1 VTEAKS
7 LADQDLAKTLNAL
20 DKPISDY
27 AEATKLMVALG
38 GRDPDRAITELPNFM
53 ATFRVV
59 EGLMAEASE
68 KIEVRVEGQAKA
80 AAALAQTAQLILM
93 IALAIGLLGVGALIV
108 AANRILV
115 APLVSLTGVM
125 TRLADG
131 QLDIKVPGIHRQD
144 EIGAMARATDTF
156 REAGEAKLRLE
167 AEAAAN
173 RTEAEKAREMS
184 EAERRIANE
193 EQAAAMAELATGLGR
208 LAEGDLTHRF
218 TAPVADR
225 FESVKTDFNRTVE
238 RLEETLGTVVKTVGD
253 LRAGADQISSAADN
267 LSHRTEQQAASLEQ
281 TAAALEEITATV
293 AQTATGARQ
302 ANEAVVSAREETAHS
317 DGVVAGAV
325 GAMKQIENSSKEINQ
340 IIGVIDEIAFQT
352 NLLALNAGVEAAR
365 AGESGKGF
373 AVVASEVRALAQRSA
388 EAAKEIKS
396 LIQVSSQQVNQ
407 GVGMVGEAG
416 KALQNISRR
425 IEEIDTLVGQIAGST
440 QEQSS
445 ALAEVNSA
453 ISHMDQVVQQ
463 NAAMAEESSAAART
477 LKDDNTRLAELTA
490 RFRVGG
496 VRQATPVDRPAPSP
510 ARTLHRRVAAAVGG
524 ALPARTAGRNSDPPD
539 QLTRGPGPAPGP
551 FHLRDQP
558 PLAFAWAAVRMNFTS
573 TLWPIRKGPTP
584 TRRPPRPPG
593 HRSARTDHRKPASGA
608 EDRRLTQ
615 DPARIGLRRIGF
627 CRHLNRLA
635 KSHEGQGGF
644 GHFSPDD
651 PRRRRLKV
659 KQGRDVQGRGPGA
672 RIGVAAGDAAIS
684 RRPDDGQVFIVEGL
698 GQGRLGRA
706 DVCPLGLEIGLGLT
720 DGVIGL
726 IQLLTCDE
734 VGGDQTLKAGPLP
747 PGRGQ
752 LDLQQGDL
760 GLGLPHHRRR
770 LGGRKLQLIVLLPG
784 EDLALGHPV
793 SLVDID
799 LADDAAPAGRHLDHA
814 ALHVGLAIGYGDKG
828 ALLGMGGGRLGFGG
842 LLRLGL
848 ATHDHAADTEHQY
861 SRQDNPGDGT
871 AKYCKH
877 GQAPWGAEAAA
888 DAVRRSLRM
897 RPSSRWMIR
906 SA

>member
-1 VTEAKS
+1 MFQTIKS
-7 LADQDLAKTLNAL
+7 KVAIAGVGLLILSAGLGGCGIWATSRLASELASSSRISALLRDHMQADMMHDAMRGDVLAALLSHDPRMGLNPAEVQTDASEHARIFEESISNALHHADADIIPILKTL
-20 DKPISDY
+20 DQPIKDY
-27 AEATKLMVALG
+27 AEATQTMVALG
-38 GRDPDRAITELPNFM
+38 SRNPEAAVVRLGEFNE
-53 ATFRVV
+53 TFRRV
-59 EGLMAEASE
+59 EVLMAKASD
-68 KIEVRVEGQAKA
+68 KIESREAAQVKA
-80 AAALAQTAQLILM
+80 ADGLATLARTIMM
-93 IALAIGLLGVGALIV
+93 IALAIGLSGVSALIF

-115 APLVSLTGVM
+115 TPLLSLTGIM
-125 TRLADG
+125 TQLAEGRLD
-131 QLDIKVPGIHRQD
+131 LKVSGIERKD

-173 RTEAEKAREMS
+173 RSEAEKAREQS
-184 EAERRIANE
+184 ETERRIANE

-225 FESVKTDFNRTVE
+225 FESVKADFNRTVE
-238 RLEETLGTVVKTVGD
+238 RLEETVGTVVKTVGD

-365 AGESGKGF
+365 AGDSGKGF

-477 LKDDNTRLAELTA
+477 LKDDNSRLAELTA

-496 VRQATPVDRPAPSP
+496 VRQASPVDRPAPSP
-510 ARTLHRRVAAAVGG
+510 ARSLHRRVAAAVGG
-524 ALPARTAGRNSDPPD
+524 SPARQDS
-539 QLTRGPGPAPGP
+539 
-551 FHLRDQP
+551 
-558 PLAFAWAAVRMNFTS
+558 WAEF
-573 TLWPIRKGPTP
+573 
-584 TRRPPRPPG
+584 
-593 HRSARTDHRKPASGA
+593 
-608 EDRRLTQ
+608 
-615 DPARIGLRRIGF
+615 
-627 CRHLNRLA
+627 
-635 KSHEGQGGF
+635 
-644 GHFSPDD
+644 
-651 PRRRRLKV
+651 
-659 KQGRDVQGRGPGA
+659 
-672 RIGVAAGDAAIS
+672 
-684 RRPDDGQVFIVEGL
+684 
-698 GQGRLGRA
+698 
-706 DVCPLGLEIGLGLT
+706 
-720 DGVIGL
+720 
-726 IQLLTCDE
+726 
-734 VGGDQTLKAGPLP
+734 
-747 PGRGQ
+747 
-752 LDLQQGDL
+752 
-760 GLGLPHHRRR
+760 
-770 LGGRKLQLIVLLPG
+770 
-784 EDLALGHPV
+784 
-793 SLVDID
+793 
-799 LADDAAPAGRHLDHA
+799 
-814 ALHVGLAIGYGDKG
+814 
-828 ALLGMGGGRLGFGG
+828 
-842 LLRLGL
+842 
-848 ATHDHAADTEHQY
+848 
-861 SRQDNPGDGT
+861 
-871 AKYCKH
+871 
-877 GQAPWGAEAAA
+877 
-888 DAVRRSLRM
+888 
-897 RPSSRWMIR
+897 
-906 SA
+906 